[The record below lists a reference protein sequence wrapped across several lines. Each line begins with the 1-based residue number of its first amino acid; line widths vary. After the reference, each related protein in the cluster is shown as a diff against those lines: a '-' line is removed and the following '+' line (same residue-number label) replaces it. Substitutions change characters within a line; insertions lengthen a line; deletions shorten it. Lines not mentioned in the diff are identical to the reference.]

1 MKAGAG
7 RRHQFSAIALCLIMV
22 LLPAASPRTA
32 GATAQGPSAASEG
45 HREQGVSYFRQK
57 NLQGALGEFR
67 SAVELDPSD
76 AVSHDYIGVILGE
89 SGMTEA
95 SIPAFQK
102 AIQLNEK
109 FAEAHFHLGLA
120 YDRTGRI
127 ADAIAQYQ
135 EALCLKP
142 ELAEARYGLSSICVR
157 AGDLNGAIR
166 LLRQVIEAA
175 PNFSEARYNLALN
188 LWNRYKKSTE
198 LRLKSDLD
206 EAVQELLAASRLE
219 PRQPKIHAALG
230 RILAERQDLAR
241 AVEHLRKAAEL
252 APDSPEY
259 RYDLG
264 LAFPNMRL
272 RTARWD
278 WSFGRKEILKARPPN
293 SESLWRSSPKTPRA
307 ATC

>member
-1 MKAGAG
+1 
-7 RRHQFSAIALCLIMV
+7 
-22 LLPAASPRTA
+22 
-32 GATAQGPSAASEG
+32 
-45 HREQGVSYFRQK
+45 
-57 NLQGALGEFR
+57 
-67 SAVELDPSD
+67 
-76 AVSHDYIGVILGE
+76 
-89 SGMTEA
+89 MTEA

-230 RILAERQDLAR
+230 RILAERQDRRGNLGALWLDQLRPDLAGG
-241 AVEHLRKAAEL
+241 AGPEAGG
-252 APDSPEY
+252 APAILSAY
-259 RYDLG
+259 RRG
-264 LAFPNMRL
+264 
-272 RTARWD
+272 
-278 WSFGRKEILKARPPN
+278 S
-293 SESLWRSSPKTPRA
+293 
-307 ATC
+307 